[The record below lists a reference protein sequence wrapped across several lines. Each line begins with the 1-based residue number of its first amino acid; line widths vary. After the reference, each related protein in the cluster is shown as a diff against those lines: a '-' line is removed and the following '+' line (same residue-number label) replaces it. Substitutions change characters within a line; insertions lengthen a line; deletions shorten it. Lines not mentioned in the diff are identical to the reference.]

1 LTSFTFSVFVTFS
14 KAKPERSGF
23 EENLRAARGKKARGA
38 AKAKAGSQTFGE
50 LQDKH

>member
-1 LTSFTFSVFVTFS
+1 MEDTLQPPEDLTRT
-14 KAKPERSGF
+14 GF

-38 AKAKAGSQTFGE
+38 AKAKAGSLTFGE